1 MGAWSTAILG
11 NDTACEV
18 ADYFK
23 RMYLYQEGPDYK
35 WSVGQITDSLYTSY
49 YDTIKDL
56 PSEKCDLF
64 FALALSLW
72 KKGELTDQVKEIVR
86 RLIYDKID
94 YEAWKDL
101 DANEKTLKG
110 RWEATTKF
118 YESLNTPYEKV
129 SKRQLQQRKISL
141 FITGTCL
148 AVEHGGH
155 FYGIV
160 IANDGRNVDDGS
172 NDLLFLDIKSKTL
185 PSLDDFNNGSVIL
198 NDDLASF
205 IKGLTPKT
213 GDVVSVAHTFNFT
226 KAAMK
231 KFQKSAVIVGRL
243 DLTRTFFESS
253 SVRFNQLLTD
263 HRSVESL
270 LKDVFDFWEKNKWK
284 PSGYQLKSERKVPFD
299 PSMLTGKYLEFDG
312 KKFLLS
318 DIYVLVQNGLWH
330 VDVTIRINDTSNND
344 IEKCWSHFVTVF
356 EHLTT
361 REVNNFVIATGMMEG
376 MQPFSEV
383 NFSNFKM
390 KHVSDSKVI

>member
-18 ADYFK
+18 AEDFK

-35 WSVGQITDSLYTSY
+35 WSVGQITDSLYTFH

-72 KKGELTDQVKEIVR
+72 KKGELTDQIKEIVR

-94 YEAWKDL
+94 YGAWKDL
-101 DANEKTLKG
+101 DANEKTLKS

-141 FITGTCL
+141 FIAGTCL
-148 AVEHGGH
+148 AVEHDGY
-155 FYGIV
+155 FYGIM

-172 NDLLFLDIKSKTL
+172 NDLLFLDIKSKTV
-185 PSLDDFNNGSVIL
+185 PSLEDFNNSCAIL

-205 IKGLTPKT
+205 IKGLTPGT
-213 GDVVSVAHTFNFT
+213 GDIVSVAHTFNFT

-243 DLTRTFFESS
+243 ELTRTFFESS
-253 SVRFNQLLTD
+253 SVRFNQLHTD
-263 HRSVESL
+263 HKSVESL

-284 PSGYQLKSERKVPFD
+284 RSDYQLKCERKVPFD
-299 PSMLTGKYLEFDG
+299 PSMLAGKHLEFDG
-312 KKFLLS
+312 KEFLLS

-330 VDVTIRINDTSNND
+330 VDVTMRINNVSHND

-361 REVNNFVIATGMMEG
+361 REVNNFIIATEMLEG

-390 KHVSDSKVI
+390 KHVSDSTII